1 MELKTKYQYSYF
13 IHPYV
18 IDESKYSNYLLRLLK
33 DKHCKLKIFE
43 KEKDLNIYTYFLPSI
58 KDFMFWTFN
67 MDSKKQRAYEDLN
80 DKMKANLLSKY
91 PCTIF
96 EYNLGEDVQGKIGE
110 KNGIF
115 FEVSKM
121 EIICFCTGICFILFK
136 TNLEE
141 TNNFSNL
148 LNFNYKFRDINSEF
162 ISLKDYENIRL
173 QTNSFKDIKD
183 LSKIIKNITG
193 PNKTAKELNIEDERF
208 LTYSYVC
215 VEQEHWNEVNEFSN
229 VEDEFIKFMNILP
242 NSETSNF
249 DKENISQNTVNLGKY
264 AKLGVTKQGTV
275 LFTSSVNMQNYTKL
289 LFSFETEYLYTYI
302 LAIYKKLYLKKL
314 GKEFAKNRYIG
325 SVKDEFVNFTQS
337 VWIQETTNNIDGT
350 NIYNKYRDVLDLEYI
365 YNDIKTK
372 YDIYYKD
379 LNINKNIK
387 INYVIV
393 MVLLA
398 ILVFNVIGWI
408 TFLYKS

>member
-13 IHPYV
+13 IHPYI
-18 IDESKYSNYLLRLLK
+18 IDENKYSNYLFKLIK

-43 KEKDLNIYTYFLPSI
+43 KEEDLNIYTYFLPAV

-67 MDSKKQRAYEDLN
+67 MDNIKQRTYEELS
-80 DKMKANLLSKY
+80 DKMKASLLSKY

-96 EYNLGEDVQGKIGE
+96 EYTLGEDVQGKIGE

-121 EIICFCTGICFILFK
+121 EIICFSTGICFILLR

-141 TNNFSNL
+141 ENKLSNL

-193 PNKTAKELNIEDERF
+193 SNKGAKELNIEDERF

-215 VEQEHWNEVNEFSN
+215 IEQEHWNEMNEFSN
-229 VEDEFIKFMNILP
+229 IEDEYIKFMNVLP
-242 NSETSNF
+242 NTENCSF
-249 DKENISQNTVNLGKY
+249 DKNSANSNTVNLGKY

-275 LFTSSVNMQNYTKL
+275 LFTSGVNMQNYTKL
-289 LFSFETEYLYTYI
+289 LFSFEREYLYTYI
-302 LAIYKKLYLKKL
+302 LAIYKKLYLRKL
-314 GKEFAKNRYIG
+314 GNEFTKSNKVELVKN
-325 SVKDEFVNFTQS
+325 KFVEFTQNI
-337 VWIQETTNNIDGT
+337 WIEESTNNIDGT
-350 NIYNKYRDVLDLEYI
+350 NIYSKCKEVFELDYI

-379 LNINKNIK
+379 LNINKTK
-387 INYVIV
+387 KANYLIVII
-393 MVLLA
+393 LLA
-398 ILVFNVIGWI
+398 TLVFNIVNFI
-408 TFLYKS
+408 TLVLNK

>member
-18 IDESKYSNYLLRLLK
+18 IDENKYSNYLLRLLK
-33 DKHCKLKIFE
+33 DKKCKLKIFE
-43 KEKDLNIYTYFLPSI
+43 KEKDLNLYTYFLPTI

-67 MDSKKQRAYEDLN
+67 MDSTKQRTYEELN

-121 EIICFCTGICFILFK
+121 EIICFNTGICFILIK

-173 QTNSFKDIKD
+173 QTSSFKDIKD

-193 PNKTAKELNIEDERF
+193 TNKAAKELNIEDERF

-215 VEQEHWNEVNEFSN
+215 IEQEHWNELNEFSSI
-229 VEDEFIKFMNILP
+229 EDEFIKYMNILP
-242 NSETSNF
+242 NSEMSNF
-249 DKENISQNTVNLGKY
+249 DKSNINQNIVNLGKY
-264 AKLGVTKQGTV
+264 AKLGMTKQGTV

-289 LFSFETEYLYTYI
+289 LFSYEREYLYTYI
-302 LAIYKKLYLKKL
+302 LAIYKKIYLKKL
-314 GKEFAKNRYIG
+314 GNEFAKSKYIE
-325 SVKDEFVNFTQS
+325 SVRDEFVQFTQN
-337 VWIQETTNNIDGT
+337 VWIQEITNNIDGT
-350 NIYNKYRDVLDLEYI
+350 NIYNKYSEIFELQYI

-379 LNINKNIK
+379 SNIDKNRK
-387 INYVIV
+387 INYLIVI
-393 MVLLA
+393 VLLA
-398 ILVFNVIGWI
+398 ILAVNIIG
-408 TFLYKS
+408 FAALVYRN